1 VDADSPSRIFADAV
15 MFAGGRLC
23 LDFVN
28 TACERRGEPL
38 EFLGDVEALD
48 RWLQTAE
55 RIHGRRIAGEPWR
68 ASDRTRS
75 LARAVALRE
84 ALAELV
90 LAVLEAR
97 PPAHFALQEVNAAM
111 RETPTYPQM
120 AFDAGEYAYALHAAR
135 ESDAWLGEI
144 ARDAV
149 DLFVQG
155 DRSLIRQCECESC
168 VRVFYDTTKNHTRRW
183 CVEKCGSQVKA
194 ARYYRRKRARLAGN
208 G

>member
-1 VDADSPSRIFADAV
+1 MDATSPGRTFEDAV
-15 MFAGGRLC
+15 MFAAGRLG

-38 EFLGDVEALD
+38 EFLGDVAALD

-68 ASDRTRS
+68 AADGTRS
-75 LARAVALRE
+75 LARALALRE
-84 ALAELV
+84 ALAEFV
-90 LAVLEAR
+90 LAVLETR
-97 PPAHFALQEVNAAM
+97 SPADFAVQEVNAVM

-120 AFDAGEYAYALHAAR
+120 TFDAGDYEYALHATRGA
-135 ESDAWLGEI
+135 DAWLGEI
-144 ARDAV
+144 ARDAA
-149 DLFVQG
+149 DLLVHG

-168 VRVFYDTTKNHTRRW
+168 VRVFYDTTKNHSRRW
-183 CVEKCGSQVKA
+183 CVEKCGSRVKA
-194 ARYYRRKRARLAGN
+194 ANYYRRKRARLARN